1 MKNWALI
8 LGVAAVVVALILGN
22 AYKQKFREADRIVVT
37 GLGEQEFTSD
47 LIVWRGWIVE
57 QDFSLESAYAK
68 LSSSREK
75 VSKFLKDNNVAD
87 SIVVWEFVNVSRQSE
102 PMYGPNGN
110 YTGSRFTGYELRQE
124 FRLESTDVE
133 GIENVSREISS
144 LIAQGVQMEAWQP
157 EYYYTRLGDL
167 KLELIERATQDA
179 RQRAEKIAENS
190 KSKLRN
196 LGTGRMGVFQI
207 TGANMDE
214 AYNAGGTFNTSSKQ
228 KKASITMR
236 LEYLAK

>member
-1 MKNWALI
+1 MNRAI
-8 LGVAAVVVALILGN
+8 VFGVAAIVVALVLGN

-47 LIVWRGWIVE
+47 LIVWRGWVIE
-57 QDFSLESAYAK
+57 QDWSLEAAYAK
-68 LSSSREK
+68 LNANKAKVQKYIREK
-75 VSKFLKDNNVAD
+75 GIAD
-87 SIVVWEFVNVSRQSE
+87 DEVVFMFVNVNKLSE
-102 PMYGPNGN
+102 SIYSDDGR
-110 YTGSRFTGYELRQE
+110 YTGSKFAGYELRQE
-124 FRLESTDVE
+124 FRVESSDVE
-133 GIENVSREISS
+133 AVENISREISS

-157 EYYYTRLGDL
+157 EYYYTKLGDL

-179 RQRAEKIAENS
+179 RERAEKIAENS
-190 KSKLRN
+190 KARLKS
-196 LGTGRMGVFQI
+196 LGSGRMGVFQI

-236 LEYLAK
+236 LEYLAR